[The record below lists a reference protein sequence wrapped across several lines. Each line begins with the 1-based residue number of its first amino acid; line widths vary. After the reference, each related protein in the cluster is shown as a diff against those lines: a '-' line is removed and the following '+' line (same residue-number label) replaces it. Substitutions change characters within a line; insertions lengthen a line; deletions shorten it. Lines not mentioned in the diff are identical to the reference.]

1 MLDVSCATTMHPQV
15 QKALRRWAE
24 SGLVDSATAD
34 RLRAFEI
41 AREKTSGLRW
51 PVLLALAFGGLM
63 LSAGVLLFVAAHWED
78 LSPAARFSLVLLVTG
93 LFHGAGA
100 AATGRFAALARVLHA
115 AGTAALGAGIF
126 LAGQIFHL
134 QEHWPGGVMMWA
146 AGAWIAY
153 AVLRD
158 WPQLILAAMLTPCW
172 LLGEWIVATRR
183 FSGEQQVE
191 SQGLLLLALTY
202 FTLRTKE
209 KDGPVERAL
218 MWIGGIALIPC
229 TIFAAERWWYW
240 QGPIVPVRLLILG
253 WALGLGLPL
262 ALAYWRRGRA
272 AWMNL
277 VAALWVVLLGS
288 MAAILHEQAMESLFK
303 HFWRDFGLYL
313 WLWIGA
319 LGLIWWGM
327 HEGRKERVNLGVA
340 SFGITVLTFYF
351 ASVMDKLGRSVS
363 LIGLGL
369 LFLLCGWFLEKSRRR
384 LLARLEAL
392 L

>member
-1 MLDVSCATTMHPQV
+1 
-15 QKALRRWAE
+15 
-24 SGLVDSATAD
+24 
-34 RLRAFEI
+34 
-41 AREKTSGLRW
+41 
-51 PVLLALAFGGLM
+51 
-63 LSAGVLLFVAAHWED
+63 
-78 LSPAARFSLVLLVTG
+78 
-93 LFHGAGA
+93 
-100 AATGRFAALARVLHA
+100 
-115 AGTAALGAGIF
+115 
-126 LAGQIFHL
+126 
-134 QEHWPGGVMMWA
+134 
-146 AGAWIAY
+146 
-153 AVLRD
+153 
-158 WPQLILAAMLTPCW
+158 
-172 LLGEWIVATRR
+172 
-183 FSGEQQVE
+183 
-191 SQGLLLLALTY
+191 
-202 FTLRTKE
+202 
-209 KDGPVERAL
+209 
-218 MWIGGIALIPC
+218 
-229 TIFAAERWWYW
+229 
-240 QGPIVPVRLLILG
+240 VRLLILG

-277 VAALWVVLLGS
+277 VAALWVVLLGN